1 MNRNEFLLQLA
12 DQYRSEGYDVTMA
25 AEATL
30 PLELSN
36 LRDHVDLI
44 ARKNGESIAIEVN
57 RRDQLYQL
65 NPPEAARIQALPG
78 WSYDLAVY
86 PPDWVDEI
94 PLEDGEPSPEYV
106 ESLLAE
112 AQRTLDVDQHRAAF
126 LVAWSAIETAM
137 RTAARREDLDIDRGV
152 PPIRP
157 DDLVLGRH
165 HLRRGLRAAANLSE
179 QEGSARPRSSC
190 RSARAGRDR
199 VHDRIREASSVRG
212 AATGRRLSEAP
223 LINRRR
229 ATSPLIPSPSPP
241 APRRARWWRRCWRS
255 RTWRRG

>member
-12 DQYRSEGYDVTMA
+12 DQYRSEDYDVTVA

-30 PLELSN
+30 PPELSK

-44 ARKNGESIAIEVN
+44 ARKNGKSIAIEVK

-86 PPDWVDEI
+86 PPDGVDDI

-112 AQRTLDVDQHRAAF
+112 AQRALDLDQHRAAF

-137 RTAARREDLDIDRGV
+137 RTAARRE
-152 PPIRP
+152 
-157 DDLVLGRH
+157 
-165 HLRRGLRAAANLSE
+165 E
-179 QEGSARPRSSC
+179 
-190 RSARAGRDR
+190 
-199 VHDRIREASSVRG
+199 
-212 AATGRRLSEAP
+212 
-223 LINRRR
+223 
-229 ATSPLIPSPSPP
+229 
-241 APRRARWWRRCWRS
+241 
-255 RTWRRG
+255 